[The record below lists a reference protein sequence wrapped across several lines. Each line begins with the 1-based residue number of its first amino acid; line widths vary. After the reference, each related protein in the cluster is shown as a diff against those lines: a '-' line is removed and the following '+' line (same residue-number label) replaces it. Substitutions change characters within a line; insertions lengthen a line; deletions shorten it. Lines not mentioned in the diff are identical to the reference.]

1 MYREIKI
8 TDGISTKE
16 YAGSSSV
23 PELDELSYVQT
34 FLKRNPGLTFF
45 SLLSQINGTC
55 WCLKNEAEKAN
66 GKRETLESLLAIF
79 TLQALSLQVLAQGFQ
94 VKGEDIVKRL
104 EKWKNTGDFV

>member
-16 YAGSSSV
+16 YAGGSSTQN
-23 PELDELSYVQT
+23 LDELSYVQT

-55 WCLKNEAEKAN
+55 WCLKNETEKAEVN
-66 GKRETLESLLAIF
+66 RETLESLLAIF
-79 TLQALSLQVLAQGFQ
+79 TLQALSLQVLAQGYQ
-94 VKGEDIVKRL
+94 VKGEDIVERIK
-104 EKWKNTGDFV
+104 KWKNTGDFV

>member
-16 YAGSSSV
+16 N
-23 PELDELSYVQT
+23 LDELSYVQT

-45 SLLSQINGTC
+45 SLLSQINETY
-55 WCLKNEAEKAN
+55 WCLREEAKQVN
-66 GKRETLESLLAIF
+66 IKKETLESLLAFFI
-79 TLQALSLQVLAQGFQ
+79 LQALSLQVLAQGFQ

>member
-16 YAGSSSV
+16 YAGSSSTQN
-23 PELDELSYVQT
+23 LDELSYVQT

-55 WCLKNEAEKAN
+55 WCLKNEVERADIK
-66 GKRETLESLLAIF
+66 KETLESLLAIF

-94 VKGEDIVKRL
+94 VKGEDIVERIK
-104 EKWKNTGDFV
+104 KWKNTGDFV